1 MNHSSLTPN
10 HQHLIPNHSSF
21 TPNMLSD
28 KLNTVDYHWFLV
40 CTKPGHETEL
50 CALIEREKGKIRN
63 ILEVYCPTH
72 TKVYVRRG
80 DNEQRLSFFDGYVF
94 VLATQGALAEFLRD
108 NNSDAYIWYNRK
120 RTPDEKAVACTIP
133 ESQIRAFRDYNE
145 NYADKVIVLERP
157 YSDYAFNAKTDE
169 PNEIVRVVDGP
180 LAGCEGYICRFHRKK
195 GLVFRVQGIMPGSW
209 LTVTYPNASDLHVV
223 RLHNAEG
230 DRLSIGTEKG
240 RAADLLIGILQGCGY
255 GERTLSLFYELMER
269 LAANLSLEAL
279 CKYLQKQG
287 EQELHHRLARLTA
300 KEAELLINLARYEH
314 DTPGYVKE
322 NWPRLIFRPFLTPT
336 SGIEWEEGKNEIELP
351 HKDFTEII
359 RKVDITEEVYYPS
372 KQEDSKVTT
381 TYYAHIASL
390 PALSRGESAATE
402 EEQSQPSPLGGEPER
417 GFIFFANWDDFLS
430 EYFLTAGKANEK
442 LVSGKV
448 QKVRNEITLKETEK
462 LIESFRNY
470 APTIYKVLT
479 EPDSAVKVVQD
490 FKVGEE
496 SLNVLAITATETD
509 MDKAKD
515 ELISTCVRICTEI
528 NTTNHLAVWRRYL
541 RTVWLHN

>member
-1 MNHSSLTPN
+1 
-10 HQHLIPNHSSF
+10 
-21 TPNMLSD
+21 MLSD

-40 CTKPGHETEL
+40 CTKPGHEQEL
-50 CALIEREKGKIRN
+50 CARIEREKGNVRN
-63 ILEVYCPTH
+63 ILEAYCPTH

-80 DNEQRLSFFDGYVF
+80 ENARRMPLFDGYVF
-94 VLATQGALAEFLRD
+94 VLATQGALAGFLRD
-108 NNSDAYIWYNRK
+108 NGSDAYIWHNRK

-133 ESQIRAFRDYNE
+133 EFQMRAFRDYNE

-209 LTVTYPNASDLHVV
+209 LTVTYPHASDLHVV

-240 RAADLLIGILQGCGY
+240 RTADLLVGILQGCGY
-255 GERTLSLFYELMER
+255 GERTRSLFYELMER
-269 LAANLSLEAL
+269 LAAGLSLEAL
-279 CKYLQKQG
+279 CKHLQKQG
-287 EQELHHRLARLTA
+287 EKALADCLAKLTT

-322 NWPRLIFRPFLTPT
+322 NWPRIILRPFLTPT
-336 SGIEWEEGKNEIELP
+336 SGTRLEEGKDEAELR
-351 HKDFTEII
+351 HADFTEII
-359 RKVDITEEVYYPS
+359 RRVDITEEVYYPS
-372 KQEDSKVTT
+372 RQEDGKTTT
-381 TYYAHIASL
+381 TYYAHIGM
-390 PALSRGESAATE
+390 RE
-402 EEQSQPSPLGGEPER
+402 ETGNLV
-417 GFIFFANWDDFLS
+417 FFANWDDFLR

-448 QKVRNEITLKETEK
+448 QTVRNGTTLTETEK

-470 APTIYKVLT
+470 APTLYKVLT
-479 EPDSAVKVVQD
+479 DPDSAIKAVPD

-496 SLNVLAITATETD
+496 ALNVLAIQASAQEKD
-509 MDKAKD
+509 AAKD
-515 ELISTCVRICTEI
+515 QLIQTCVHICTEI
-528 NTTNHLAVWRRYL
+528 NTTNHLALWRRYL
-541 RTVWLHN
+541 RTVWLHT

>member
-1 MNHSSLTPN
+1 MP
-10 HQHLIPNHSSF
+10 
-21 TPNMLSD
+21 D
-28 KLNTVDYHWFLV
+28 KLNSVDYHWFLV
-40 CTKPGHETEL
+40 CTKPGHELEL
-50 CALIEREKGKIRN
+50 RALIEREKGKIRN

-80 DNEQRLSFFDGYVF
+80 DNEQRLPFFDGYVF

-108 NNSDAYIWYNRK
+108 NDSDAYIWYNRK
-120 RTPDEKAVACTIP
+120 RTPDEKAMACTIP

-157 YSDYAFNAKTDE
+157 YTDYAFNAKTDE

-180 LAGCEGYICRFHRKK
+180 LAGCEGYICRFHKKK
-195 GLVFRVQGIMPGSW
+195 GLVFRVQGMMPGCW

-240 RAADLLIGILQGCGY
+240 RAADLLVGILQGCGY
-255 GERTLSLFYELMER
+255 GEHTQSLFYELMER
-269 LAANLSLEAL
+269 LAADLSLEAL
-279 CKYLQKQG
+279 CKHLQKQG
-287 EQELHHRLARLTA
+287 EKVLADRLAKLTT

-314 DTPGYVKE
+314 DTPGYVRE
-322 NWPRLIFRPFLTPT
+322 NWPRIILRPLLTPT
-336 SGIEWEEGKNEIELP
+336 SGIEMEEDKNEVELP
-351 HKDFTEII
+351 HQDFTEVI
-359 RKVDITEEVYYPS
+359 RKLDITEEVYYPS
-372 KQEDSKVTT
+372 RQEDGKITT
-381 TYYAHIASL
+381 AYYAHIGRMEDKS
-390 PALSRGESAATE
+390 
-402 EEQSQPSPLGGEPER
+402 
-417 GFIFFANWDDFLS
+417 GFIYFANWDDFLR

-448 QKVRNEITLKETEK
+448 RKVRNEITLAETEK

-470 APTIYKVLT
+470 APTLYKALT
-479 EPDSAVKVVQD
+479 DMDSAVKAVPN

-496 SLNVLAITATETD
+496 LLNVLAIQSSAQ
-509 MDKAKD
+509 DKEAAKD
-515 ELISTCVRICTEI
+515 QLIKTCVRVCKEI

-541 RTVWLHN
+541 RTVWLHI

>member
-1 MNHSSLTPN
+1 M
-10 HQHLIPNHSSF
+10 
-21 TPNMLSD
+21 SD
-28 KLNTVDYHWFLV
+28 KLNSVDYHWFLV
-40 CTKPGHETEL
+40 CTKPGHEPEL
-50 CALIEREKGKIRN
+50 CTLIEREKGKIGN

-80 DNEQRLSFFDGYVF
+80 DNEQRLPFFDGYVF

-108 NNSDAYIWYNRK
+108 NDSDAYIWYNRK

-157 YSDYAFNAKTDE
+157 YTDYAINAKTDE

-180 LAGCEGYICRFHRKK
+180 LAGCEGYICRFHKKK
-195 GLVFRVQGIMPGSW
+195 GLVFRVQGMMPGSW

-240 RAADLLIGILQGCGY
+240 RAVDLLVGILQGCGY
-255 GERTLSLFYELMER
+255 GERTQAMFYELTER
-269 LAANLSLEAL
+269 LASDLSLVNL
-279 CKYLQKQG
+279 CKELDKQG
-287 EQELHHRLARLTA
+287 EKTLSSRLAGLTV

-314 DTPGYVKE
+314 DTPGYVRE
-322 NWPRLIFRPFLTPT
+322 NWPSLIFRPFLTPT
-336 SGIEWEEGKNEIELP
+336 SGIVMEKDKGEVELQ
-351 HKDFTEII
+351 HKDYTEII
-359 RKVDITEEVYYPS
+359 RRVDITEEVYYPS
-372 KQEDSKVTT
+372 RQKDGKVTT
-381 TYYAHIASL
+381 TYYAHIGM
-390 PALSRGESAATE
+390 REDKE
-402 EEQSQPSPLGGEPER
+402 N
-417 GFIFFANWDDFLS
+417 IVFFVNWDEFLR
-430 EYFLTAGKANEK
+430 EYFLTTGKANEK

-448 QKVRNEITLKETEK
+448 QMVRDEATKTEREK

-470 APTIYKVLT
+470 APLLYNVIT
-479 EPDSAVKVVQD
+479 DSNSPIKAVQD
-490 FKVGEE
+490 FRVGENTM
-496 SLNVLAITATETD
+496 NVFAIQSSVK
-509 MDKAKD
+509 DKEAAKD
-515 ELISTCVRICTEI
+515 RLIRTCVRICKEI

>member
-1 MNHSSLTPN
+1 MP
-10 HQHLIPNHSSF
+10 
-21 TPNMLSD
+21 D
-28 KLNTVDYHWFLV
+28 KLNSVDYHWFLV
-40 CTKPGHETEL
+40 CTKPGHELEL
-50 CALIEREKGKIRN
+50 RALIEREKGKIRN

-80 DNEQRLSFFDGYVF
+80 DNEQRLPFFDGYVF

-108 NNSDAYIWYNRK
+108 NDSDAYIWYNRK
-120 RTPDEKAVACTIP
+120 RTPDEKAMACTIP

-157 YSDYAFNAKTDE
+157 YTDYAFNAKTDE

-180 LAGCEGYICRFHRKK
+180 LAGCEGYICRFHKKK
-195 GLVFRVQGIMPGSW
+195 GLVFRVQGMMPGCW

-240 RAADLLIGILQGCGY
+240 RAADLLVGILQGCGY
-255 GERTLSLFYELMER
+255 GEHTQSLFYELMER
-269 LAANLSLEAL
+269 LAADLSLEAL
-279 CKYLQKQG
+279 CKHLQKQG
-287 EQELHHRLARLTA
+287 EKALADRLAKLTT

-314 DTPGYVKE
+314 DTPGYVRE
-322 NWPRLIFRPFLTPT
+322 NWPRIILRPFLTPT
-336 SGIEWEEGKNEIELP
+336 SGIEMEEDKNEAELP
-351 HKDFTEII
+351 HQDFTEII
-359 RKVDITEEVYYPS
+359 RKLDITEEVYYPS
-372 KQEDSKVTT
+372 KQEDGKITT
-381 TYYAHIASL
+381 AYYAHIGRMEDKS
-390 PALSRGESAATE
+390 
-402 EEQSQPSPLGGEPER
+402 
-417 GFIFFANWDDFLS
+417 GFIYFANWDDFLR

-448 QKVRNEITLKETEK
+448 RKVRNEITLTETEK

-470 APTIYKVLT
+470 APTLYKVLT
-479 EPDSAVKVVQD
+479 EPDSAVKAVPN

-496 SLNVLAITATETD
+496 LLNVLAIQSSAQ
-509 MDKAKD
+509 DKEAAKD
-515 ELISTCVRICTEI
+515 QLIKTCVRVCKEI

-541 RTVWLHN
+541 RTVWLHI

>member
-1 MNHSSLTPN
+1 MP
-10 HQHLIPNHSSF
+10 
-21 TPNMLSD
+21 D
-28 KLNTVDYHWFLV
+28 KLNSVDYHWFLV
-40 CTKPGHETEL
+40 CTKPGHELEL
-50 CALIEREKGKIRN
+50 RALIEREKGKIRN

-80 DNEQRLSFFDGYVF
+80 DNEQRLPFFDGYVF

-108 NNSDAYIWYNRK
+108 NDSDAYIWYNRK

-157 YSDYAFNAKTDE
+157 YTDYAFNAKTDE

-180 LAGCEGYICRFHRKK
+180 LAGCEGYICRFHKKK
-195 GLVFRVQGIMPGSW
+195 GLVFRVQGMMPGCW

-240 RAADLLIGILQGCGY
+240 RAADLLVGILQGCGY
-255 GERTLSLFYELMER
+255 GEHTQSLFYELMER
-269 LAANLSLEAL
+269 LAADLSLEAL
-279 CKYLQKQG
+279 CKHLQQQG
-287 EQELHHRLARLTA
+287 EKVLADRLAKLTT

-314 DTPGYVKE
+314 DTPGYVRE
-322 NWPRLIFRPFLTPT
+322 NWPRIILRPFLTPT
-336 SGIEWEEGKNEIELP
+336 SGIEIEEDKGEVELP
-351 HKDFTEII
+351 HQDFTEVI
-359 RKVDITEEVYYPS
+359 RKLDITEEVYYPS
-372 KQEDSKVTT
+372 RQEDGKITT
-381 TYYAHIASL
+381 AYYAHIGRMEDKS
-390 PALSRGESAATE
+390 
-402 EEQSQPSPLGGEPER
+402 
-417 GFIFFANWDDFLS
+417 GFIYFANWDDFLR

-448 QKVRNEITLKETEK
+448 RKVRNEITLAETEK
-462 LIESFRNY
+462 LIESFHNY
-470 APTIYKVLT
+470 APTLYKVLR
-479 EPDSAVKVVQD
+479 EPDSAVKAVPN

-496 SLNVLAITATETD
+496 LLNVLAIQSSAQ
-509 MDKAKD
+509 DKEAAKD
-515 ELISTCVRICTEI
+515 QLIKTCVRVCKEI

-541 RTVWLHN
+541 RTVWLHI

>member
-1 MNHSSLTPN
+1 
-10 HQHLIPNHSSF
+10 
-21 TPNMLSD
+21 MLSD

-40 CTKPGHETEL
+40 CTKPGHEPEL

-80 DNEQRLSFFDGYVF
+80 DNEQRLPFFDGYVF

-108 NNSDAYIWYNRK
+108 NDSGAYIWYNRK
-120 RTPDEKAVACTIP
+120 RTPDEKAVVCTVP
-133 ESQIRAFRDYNE
+133 ESQMRAFRDYNE

-157 YSDYAFNAKTDE
+157 YTDYAINAKTDE

-180 LAGCEGYICRFHRKK
+180 LAGCEGYICRFHKKK

-230 DRLSIGTEKG
+230 DRLSIGTEKE
-240 RAADLLIGILQGCGY
+240 RAVDLLVGILQGCGY
-255 GERTLSLFYELMER
+255 GERTQAMLYGLMER
-269 LAANLSLEAL
+269 LAADLSLEAL
-279 CKYLQKQG
+279 CKHLQKQG
-287 EQELHHRLARLTA
+287 EKALTDRLAKLTTQ
-300 KEAELLINLARYEH
+300 EAELLINLARYEH

-322 NWPRLIFRPFLTPT
+322 NWPRITLRPFLTPT
-336 SGIEWEEGKNEIELP
+336 LGIEMEEGKNEVELQ

-359 RKVDITEEVYYPS
+359 RRVDITEEVYYPS
-372 KQEDSKVTT
+372 RQEDGKTT
-381 TYYAHIASL
+381 TAYYAHIGRMEDKS
-390 PALSRGESAATE
+390 
-402 EEQSQPSPLGGEPER
+402 
-417 GFIFFANWDDFLS
+417 GFIYFANWDDFLRG
-430 EYFLTAGKANEK
+430 YFLTAGKANEK

-448 QKVRNEITLKETEK
+448 QKVRNGITLTETEK

-470 APTIYKVLT
+470 APTLYKVLT
-479 EPDSAVKVVQD
+479 DADSAVKAVPN

-496 SLNVLAITATETD
+496 LLNVLAIQSSAQ
-509 MDKAKD
+509 DKEAAKD
-515 ELISTCVRICTEI
+515 QLVKTCVRVCKEI

>member
-1 MNHSSLTPN
+1 MP
-10 HQHLIPNHSSF
+10 
-21 TPNMLSD
+21 D
-28 KLNTVDYHWFLV
+28 KLNSVDYHWFLV
-40 CTKPGHETEL
+40 CTKPGHELEL
-50 CALIEREKGKIRN
+50 RALIEREKGKIRN

-80 DNEQRLSFFDGYVF
+80 DNEQRLPFFDGYVF

-108 NNSDAYIWYNRK
+108 NDSDAYIWYNRK
-120 RTPDEKAVACTIP
+120 RTPDEKAMACTIP

-157 YSDYAFNAKTDE
+157 YTDYAFNAKTDE

-180 LAGCEGYICRFHRKK
+180 LAGCEGYICRFHKKK
-195 GLVFRVQGIMPGSW
+195 GLVFRVQGMMPGCW

-240 RAADLLIGILQGCGY
+240 RAADLLVGILQGCGY
-255 GERTLSLFYELMER
+255 GEHTQSLFYELMER
-269 LAANLSLEAL
+269 LAADLSLEAL
-279 CKYLQKQG
+279 CKHLQKQG
-287 EQELHHRLARLTA
+287 EKVLADRLAKLTT

-314 DTPGYVKE
+314 DTPGYVRE
-322 NWPRLIFRPFLTPT
+322 NWPRIILRPFLTPT
-336 SGIEWEEGKNEIELP
+336 SGIEMEEDKNEAELP
-351 HKDFTEII
+351 HQDFTEII
-359 RKVDITEEVYYPS
+359 RKLDITEEVYYPS
-372 KQEDSKVTT
+372 RQEDGKITT
-381 TYYAHIASL
+381 AYYAHIGRMEDKS
-390 PALSRGESAATE
+390 
-402 EEQSQPSPLGGEPER
+402 
-417 GFIFFANWDDFLS
+417 GFIYFANWDDFLR

-448 QKVRNEITLKETEK
+448 RKVRNEITLAETEK

-470 APTIYKVLT
+470 APTLYKVLT
-479 EPDSAVKVVQD
+479 EPDSAVKAVPN

-496 SLNVLAITATETD
+496 LLNVLTIQSSAQ
-509 MDKAKD
+509 DKEAAKD
-515 ELISTCVRICTEI
+515 QLIKTCVRVCTEI

-541 RTVWLHN
+541 RTVWLHI

>member
-1 MNHSSLTPN
+1 
-10 HQHLIPNHSSF
+10 
-21 TPNMLSD
+21 MLSD

-40 CTKPGHETEL
+40 CTKPGHEQEL
-50 CALIEREKGKIRN
+50 CARIEREKGNVRN
-63 ILEVYCPTH
+63 ILEAYCPTH

-80 DNEQRLSFFDGYVF
+80 ENARRMPLFDGYVF
-94 VLATQGALAEFLRD
+94 VLATQGALAGFLRD
-108 NNSDAYIWYNRK
+108 NGSDAYIWHNRK

-133 ESQIRAFRDYNE
+133 EFQMRAFRDYNE

-180 LAGCEGYICRFHRKK
+180 LAGCEGYICRFRRKK
-195 GLVFRVQGIMPGSW
+195 GLVFRVRGMMPGSW
-209 LTVTYPNASDLHVV
+209 LTVTYPHASDLHVVRVV

-240 RAADLLIGILQGCGY
+240 RTADLLVGILQGCGY
-255 GERTLSLFYELMER
+255 GERTRSLFYELMER
-269 LAANLSLEAL
+269 LAAGLSLEAL
-279 CKYLQKQG
+279 CKHLQKQG
-287 EQELHHRLARLTA
+287 EKALADCLAKLTT

-322 NWPRLIFRPFLTPT
+322 NWPRMILRPFLTPT
-336 SGIEWEEGKNEIELP
+336 SGIEMEEGKNEAELQ
-351 HKDFTEII
+351 HKDYTEII
-359 RKVDITEEVYYPS
+359 RKLDITEEVYYPS
-372 KQEDSKVTT
+372 RQEDGKTTT
-381 TYYAHIASL
+381 TYYAHIGM
-390 PALSRGESAATE
+390 RE
-402 EEQSQPSPLGGEPER
+402 ETGNLV
-417 GFIFFANWDDFLS
+417 FFANWDDFLR

-448 QKVRNEITLKETEK
+448 QTVRNGTTLTETEK

-470 APTIYKVLT
+470 APTLYKVLT
-479 EPDSAVKVVQD
+479 DPDSAIKAVPD

-496 SLNVLAITATETD
+496 ALNVLAIQASAQEKD
-509 MDKAKD
+509 AAKD
-515 ELISTCVRICTEI
+515 QLIQTCVHICTEI

-541 RTVWLHN
+541 RKVWLHN

>member
-1 MNHSSLTPN
+1 
-10 HQHLIPNHSSF
+10 
-21 TPNMLSD
+21 MLSD

-40 CTKPGHETEL
+40 CTKPGHEPEL

-80 DNEQRLSFFDGYVF
+80 DNEQRLPFFDGYVF

-108 NNSDAYIWYNRK
+108 NDSGAYIWYNRK
-120 RTPDEKAVACTIP
+120 RTPDEKAVVCTVP
-133 ESQIRAFRDYNE
+133 ESQMRAFRDYNE

-157 YSDYAFNAKTDE
+157 YTDYAINAKTDE

-180 LAGCEGYICRFHRKK
+180 LAGCEGYICRFHKKK

-230 DRLSIGTEKG
+230 DRLSIGTEKE
-240 RAADLLIGILQGCGY
+240 RAVDLLVGILQGCGY
-255 GERTLSLFYELMER
+255 GERTQAMLYGLMER
-269 LAANLSLEAL
+269 LAADLSLEAL
-279 CKYLQKQG
+279 CKHLQKQG
-287 EQELHHRLARLTA
+287 EKALTDRLAKLTTQ
-300 KEAELLINLARYEH
+300 EAELLINLARYEH

-322 NWPRLIFRPFLTPT
+322 NWPRITLRPFLTPT
-336 SGIEWEEGKNEIELP
+336 SGIEMEEDKDEVELQ

-359 RKVDITEEVYYPS
+359 RRVDITEEVYYPS
-372 KQEDSKVTT
+372 RQEDGKITT
-381 TYYAHIASL
+381 AYYAHIGRMEDKS
-390 PALSRGESAATE
+390 
-402 EEQSQPSPLGGEPER
+402 
-417 GFIFFANWDDFLS
+417 GFIYFANWDDFLRG
-430 EYFLTAGKANEK
+430 YFLTAGKANEK

-448 QKVRNEITLKETEK
+448 QKVRNGITLTETEK

-470 APTIYKVLT
+470 APTLYKVLT
-479 EPDSAVKVVQD
+479 DADSAVKAVPN
-490 FKVGEE
+490 FKVGENTM
-496 SLNVLAITATETD
+496 NVLAIQSSAQ
-509 MDKAKD
+509 DKEAAKD
-515 ELISTCVRICTEI
+515 QLIKTCVRVCKEI

>member
-1 MNHSSLTPN
+1 MP
-10 HQHLIPNHSSF
+10 
-21 TPNMLSD
+21 D
-28 KLNTVDYHWFLV
+28 KLNSVDYHWFLV
-40 CTKPGHETEL
+40 CTKPGHELEL
-50 CALIEREKGKIRN
+50 RALIEREKGKIRN

-80 DNEQRLSFFDGYVF
+80 DNEQRLPFFDGYVF

-108 NNSDAYIWYNRK
+108 NDSDAYIWYNRK
-120 RTPDEKAVACTIP
+120 RTPDEKAMACTIP

-157 YSDYAFNAKTDE
+157 YTDYAFNAKTGE

-180 LAGCEGYICRFHRKK
+180 LAGCEGYICRFHMKK
-195 GLVFRVQGIMPGSW
+195 GLVFRVQGMMPGCW

-240 RAADLLIGILQGCGY
+240 RAADLLVGILQGCGY
-255 GERTLSLFYELMER
+255 GEHTQSLFYELMER
-269 LAANLSLEAL
+269 LAADLSLEAL
-279 CKYLQKQG
+279 CKHLQKQG
-287 EQELHHRLARLTA
+287 EKVLADRLAKLTT

-314 DTPGYVKE
+314 DTPGYVRE
-322 NWPRLIFRPFLTPT
+322 NWPRIILRPFLTPT
-336 SGIEWEEGKNEIELP
+336 SGIEMEEDKNEVELP
-351 HKDFTEII
+351 HQDFTEII
-359 RKVDITEEVYYPS
+359 RKLDITEEVYYPS
-372 KQEDSKVTT
+372 KQEDGKITT
-381 TYYAHIASL
+381 AYYAHIGM
-390 PALSRGESAATE
+390 RE
-402 EEQSQPSPLGGEPER
+402 EMENLV
-417 GFIFFANWDDFLS
+417 FFANWDDFLR

-448 QKVRNEITLKETEK
+448 RKVRNEITLAETEK

-470 APTIYKVLT
+470 APTLYKVLT
-479 EPDSAVKVVQD
+479 DMDSAVKAVPN

-496 SLNVLAITATETD
+496 LLNVLAIQASAQ
-509 MDKAKD
+509 DKEAAKD
-515 ELISTCVRICTEI
+515 QLIKTCVRVCTEI

-541 RTVWLHN
+541 RTVWLHI

>member
-1 MNHSSLTPN
+1 
-10 HQHLIPNHSSF
+10 
-21 TPNMLSD
+21 MLSD

-40 CTKPGHETEL
+40 CTKPGHEQEL
-50 CALIEREKGKIRN
+50 CARIEREKGNVRN
-63 ILEVYCPTH
+63 ILEAYCPTH

-80 DNEQRLSFFDGYVF
+80 ENARRMPLFDGYVF
-94 VLATQGALAEFLRD
+94 VLATQGALAGFLRD
-108 NNSDAYIWYNRK
+108 NGSDAYIWHNRK

-133 ESQIRAFRDYNE
+133 EFQMRAFRDYNE

-209 LTVTYPNASDLHVV
+209 LTVTYPHASDLHAV

-240 RAADLLIGILQGCGY
+240 RAADLLVGILQGCGY
-255 GERTLSLFYELMER
+255 GERTQSLFYELVER
-269 LAANLSLEAL
+269 LAAGLSLEAL
-279 CKYLQKQG
+279 CKHLQKQG
-287 EQELHHRLARLTA
+287 EKALADCLAKLTT

-322 NWPRLIFRPFLTPT
+322 NWPRMILRPFLTPT
-336 SGIEWEEGKNEIELP
+336 SGIEMEEGKNEAELQ
-351 HKDFTEII
+351 HKDYTEII
-359 RKVDITEEVYYPS
+359 RKLDITEEVYYPS
-372 KQEDSKVTT
+372 RQEDGKTTT
-381 TYYAHIASL
+381 TYYAHIGM
-390 PALSRGESAATE
+390 RE
-402 EEQSQPSPLGGEPER
+402 ETGNLV
-417 GFIFFANWDDFLS
+417 FFANWDDFLR

-448 QKVRNEITLKETEK
+448 QTVRNGTTLTETEK

-470 APTIYKVLT
+470 APTLYKVLT
-479 EPDSAVKVVQD
+479 DPDSAIKAVPD

-496 SLNVLAITATETD
+496 ALNVLAIQASAQEKD
-509 MDKAKD
+509 AAKD
-515 ELISTCVRICTEI
+515 QLIQTCVHICTEI

-541 RTVWLHN
+541 RKVWLHN

>member
-1 MNHSSLTPN
+1 MP
-10 HQHLIPNHSSF
+10 
-21 TPNMLSD
+21 D
-28 KLNTVDYHWFLV
+28 KLNSVDYHWFLV
-40 CTKPGHETEL
+40 CTKPGHELEL
-50 CALIEREKGKIRN
+50 RALIEREKGKIRN

-80 DNEQRLSFFDGYVF
+80 DNEQRLPFFDGYVF

-108 NNSDAYIWYNRK
+108 NDSDAYIWYNRK
-120 RTPDEKAVACTIP
+120 RTPDEKAMACTIP

-157 YSDYAFNAKTDE
+157 YTDYAFNAKTDE

-180 LAGCEGYICRFHRKK
+180 LAGCEGYICRFHKKK
-195 GLVFRVQGIMPGSW
+195 GLVFRVQGMMPGCW

-240 RAADLLIGILQGCGY
+240 RAADLLVGILQGCGY
-255 GERTLSLFYELMER
+255 GEHTQSLFYELMER
-269 LAANLSLEAL
+269 LAADLSLEAL
-279 CKYLQKQG
+279 CKHFQKQG
-287 EQELHHRLARLTA
+287 EKVLADRLAKLTT

-314 DTPGYVKE
+314 DTPGYVRE
-322 NWPRLIFRPFLTPT
+322 NWPRIILRPFLTPT
-336 SGIEWEEGKNEIELP
+336 SGIEMEEDKNEAELP
-351 HKDFTEII
+351 HQDFTEII
-359 RKVDITEEVYYPS
+359 RKLDITEEVYYPS
-372 KQEDSKVTT
+372 RQEDGKITT
-381 TYYAHIASL
+381 AYYAHIGRMEDKS
-390 PALSRGESAATE
+390 
-402 EEQSQPSPLGGEPER
+402 
-417 GFIFFANWDDFLS
+417 GFIYFANWDDFLR

-448 QKVRNEITLKETEK
+448 RKVRNEITLTETEK

-470 APTIYKVLT
+470 TPTLYKVLT
-479 EPDSAVKVVQD
+479 DMDSAVKAVPN

-496 SLNVLAITATETD
+496 LLNVLAIQSSAQE
-509 MDKAKD
+509 KEAAKD
-515 ELISTCVRICTEI
+515 QLIKTCVRVCTEI

-541 RTVWLHN
+541 RTVWLHI

>member
-1 MNHSSLTPN
+1 MP
-10 HQHLIPNHSSF
+10 
-21 TPNMLSD
+21 D
-28 KLNTVDYHWFLV
+28 KLNSVDYHWFLV
-40 CTKPGHETEL
+40 CTKPGHELEL
-50 CALIEREKGKIRN
+50 RALIEREKGKIRN

-80 DNEQRLSFFDGYVF
+80 DNEQRLPFFDGYVF

-108 NNSDAYIWYNRK
+108 NDSDAYIWYNRK

-157 YSDYAFNAKTDE
+157 YTDYAFNAKTDE

-180 LAGCEGYICRFHRKK
+180 LAGCEGYICRFHKKK
-195 GLVFRVQGIMPGSW
+195 GLVFRVQGMMPGCW

-240 RAADLLIGILQGCGY
+240 RAADLLVGILQGCGY
-255 GERTLSLFYELMER
+255 GEHTQSLFYELMER
-269 LAANLSLEAL
+269 LAADLSLEAL
-279 CKYLQKQG
+279 CKHLQKQG
-287 EQELHHRLARLTA
+287 EKVLADRLAKLTT

-322 NWPRLIFRPFLTPT
+322 NWPRIILRPFLTPT
-336 SGIEWEEGKNEIELP
+336 SGIEMEEDKNEVELP
-351 HKDFTEII
+351 HQDFTEII
-359 RKVDITEEVYYPS
+359 RKLDITEEVYYPS
-372 KQEDSKVTT
+372 RQEDGKITT
-381 TYYAHIASL
+381 AYYAHIGRMEDKS
-390 PALSRGESAATE
+390 
-402 EEQSQPSPLGGEPER
+402 
-417 GFIFFANWDDFLS
+417 GFIYFANWDDFLR

-448 QKVRNEITLKETEK
+448 RKVRNEITLAETEK

-470 APTIYKVLT
+470 APTLYKVLR
-479 EPDSAVKVVQD
+479 EPDSAVKAVPN

-496 SLNVLAITATETD
+496 LLNVLAIQSSAQ
-509 MDKAKD
+509 DKEAAKD
-515 ELISTCVRICTEI
+515 QLIKTCVRVCTEI

-541 RTVWLHN
+541 RTVWLHI

>member
-1 MNHSSLTPN
+1 MP
-10 HQHLIPNHSSF
+10 
-21 TPNMLSD
+21 D
-28 KLNTVDYHWFLV
+28 KLNSVDYHWFLV
-40 CTKPGHETEL
+40 CTKPGHELEL
-50 CALIEREKGKIRN
+50 RALIEREKGKIRN

-80 DNEQRLSFFDGYVF
+80 DNEQRLPFFDGYVF

-108 NNSDAYIWYNRK
+108 NDSNAYIWYNRK
-120 RTPDEKAVACTIP
+120 RTPDEKAMACTIP

-157 YSDYAFNAKTDE
+157 YTDYAFNAKTDE

-180 LAGCEGYICRFHRKK
+180 LAGCEGYICRFHKKK
-195 GLVFRVQGIMPGSW
+195 GLVFRVQGMMPGCW

-240 RAADLLIGILQGCGY
+240 RAADLLVGVLQGCGY
-255 GERTLSLFYELMER
+255 GEHTQSLFYELMER
-269 LAANLSLEAL
+269 LAADLSLEAL
-279 CKYLQKQG
+279 CKHLQKQG
-287 EQELHHRLARLTA
+287 EKVLADRLAKLTT

-314 DTPGYVKE
+314 DTPGYVRE
-322 NWPRLIFRPFLTPT
+322 NWPRIILRPFLTPT
-336 SGIEWEEGKNEIELP
+336 SGIEMEEDKNEAELP
-351 HKDFTEII
+351 HQDFTEVI
-359 RKVDITEEVYYPS
+359 RKLDITEEVYYPS
-372 KQEDSKVTT
+372 RQEDGKITT
-381 TYYAHIASL
+381 AYYAHIGRMEDKS
-390 PALSRGESAATE
+390 
-402 EEQSQPSPLGGEPER
+402 
-417 GFIFFANWDDFLS
+417 GFIYFANWDDFLR

-448 QKVRNEITLKETEK
+448 RKVRNEITLAETEK

-470 APTIYKVLT
+470 APTLYKVLR
-479 EPDSAVKVVQD
+479 EPDSAVKAVPN

-496 SLNVLAITATETD
+496 LLNVLAIRSSAQ
-509 MDKAKD
+509 DKEVAKD
-515 ELISTCVRICTEI
+515 QLIKTCVRVCKEI

-541 RTVWLHN
+541 RTVWLHI

>member
-1 MNHSSLTPN
+1 MP
-10 HQHLIPNHSSF
+10 
-21 TPNMLSD
+21 D

-80 DNEQRLSFFDGYVF
+80 DKEQRLPFFDGYVF
-94 VLATQGALAEFLRD
+94 VLATQGALVEFLRGND
-108 NNSDAYIWYNRK
+108 SDAYIWHNRK

-157 YSDYAFNAKTDE
+157 YTDYAFNAKTDE
-169 PNEIVRVVDGP
+169 PNEIVRVADGP
-180 LAGCEGYICRFHRKK
+180 LAGCEGYICRFHKKK
-195 GLVFRVQGIMPGSW
+195 GLVFRVQGMMPGSW
-209 LTVTYPNASDLHVV
+209 LTVTYPNVSDLHVV
-223 RLHNAEG
+223 RLHNVEG

-240 RAADLLIGILQGCGY
+240 RAVDLLVGILQGCGY
-255 GERTLSLFYELMER
+255 GERTQSLFYELMER
-269 LAANLSLEAL
+269 LAADLSLEAL
-279 CKYLQKQG
+279 CKYFQKQG
-287 EQELHHRLARLTA
+287 EKALADRLAKLTTQ
-300 KEAELLINLARYEH
+300 EAELLINLARYEH
-314 DTPGYVKE
+314 DTPGYVKG
-322 NWPRLIFRPFLTPT
+322 NWPRMILRPFLTPT
-336 SGIEWEEGKNEIELP
+336 SGVELEADKNEVELQ
-351 HKDFTEII
+351 HKDYTEFI
-359 RKVDITEEVYYPS
+359 RKVDISEEVYYPS
-372 KQEDSKVTT
+372 RQEDGKTVTA
-381 TYYAHIASL
+381 YYAHIGMREDNGNL
-390 PALSRGESAATE
+390 VLFT
-402 EEQSQPSPLGGEPER
+402 
-417 GFIFFANWDDFLS
+417 NWDDFLR

-448 QKVRNEITLKETEK
+448 QKVRNGATLTETEK

-470 APTIYKVLT
+470 APTLYKVLT
-479 EPDSAVKVVQD
+479 DPDSAIKAVSD

-496 SLNVLAITATETD
+496 TLNVLAIQASAQ
-509 MDKAKD
+509 DKEAAKD
-515 ELISTCVRICTEI
+515 KLIKTCVHICTEI